1 MRVFLTG
8 GAALWFDSLTDAIA
22 NDFQQLQAAFDQRY
36 KTPKIMQFISA
47 KEVFT
52 RCQADDESVEEY
64 CSLMGK
70 LARDIEADDKLIQY
84 AILNGLKAP
93 IAAYVTQQKP
103 DTLDKM
109 LEAARVA
116 ELTIPSSSP
125 ADSNLT
131 QQLSAVQ
138 DEVKCLSGK
147 WDKLVTAPIFDRRS
161 PSPPAR
167 RVTFAP
173 PPRPERP
180 MMQRPTTP
188 GMRPS
193 FYARSGNERNG
204 FGQ

>member
-1 MRVFLTG
+1 
-8 GAALWFDSLTDAIA
+8 
-22 NDFQQLQAAFDQRY
+22 
-36 KTPKIMQFISA
+36 
-47 KEVFT
+47 
-52 RCQADDESVEEY
+52 VEEY